1 VPSRAARVRVIGGR
15 VEGAKLPPMPRSPT
29 KDADLS
35 PNRYIEKVNRAT
47 GREIPG
53 PIDPDDL
60 LVHAH
65 RDQNP
70 IEVAAQVIASGFIR
84 TTGRERAVERG
95 LKAIN
100 EMAGRGAELAGL
112 FVGGRTLEK
121 KAKDFLGVVSRDYSY
136 RFREPKHVSPAQI
149 ERRLVKAR
157 TDAARKLAS
166 RGADSRLHVLLTG
179 ATGFLGKEILFQAAT
194 DRRIARLTA
203 IVRSER
209 ITDRKTGEVLRVI
222 DAAERGSLLLR
233 RLGIAGDAASKFDF
247 VQGDIEE
254 PNFGLSKADH
264 ELLAKSVTHV
274 IHCAASVSFDDPYEA
289 SFRSNVLGSINALGF
304 SLSLQSKR
312 GAPFVEHVAIETS
325 YIHGRKRNAMAQE
338 EALVFPR
345 HFYNNFYELTK
356 AMASMETDRH
366 LIEKGLRVVQ
376 LLPSIVIG
384 HSETGNNRGDTK
396 VVNAPVNA
404 FGRAKEIA
412 DKLEADI
419 TGAPRRMLLQWA
431 GGQFPGDPTAE
442 LNFVPVDR
450 VVQGIMASLT
460 VPEAIGTRIHL
471 ATDNRIRSDDVV
483 RTVREE
489 LGVNVRLSDPTIYR
503 NVTLPIVKSV
513 LTRLGEDKLANAL
526 EKLGAIFGGY
536 AEWGQPVHSVGN
548 DVRLLGLPI
557 RRPDTENAFRMLCRH
572 NRFVQQYGRVRDA
585 DEVARRESAWE
596 QALARIEVSSGHQ
609 AGALRPREFRER
621 LAEELDLE
629 SFTLRRE
636 AKAQPRA
643 TPRRKVAV
651 RKAG

>member
-1 VPSRAARVRVIGGR
+1 MTRSRSK
-15 VEGAKLPPMPRSPT
+15 ES
-29 KDADLS
+29 DLS

-53 PIDPDDL
+53 PIDPNDL

-100 EMAGRGAELAGL
+100 EMAGRGAELASL
-112 FVGGRTLEK
+112 FIGGRSFER
-121 KAKDFLGVVSRDYSY
+121 KAKDFLGVVSRDYSF
-136 RFREPKHVSPAQI
+136 RFREPKHLSPGQVD
-149 ERRLVKAR
+149 RRLAKAR
-157 TDAARKLAS
+157 RDAARKLLA
-166 RGADSRLHVLLTG
+166 RGADPRLHVLLTG
-179 ATGFLGKEILFQAAT
+179 ATGFLGKEILFQAAS
-194 DRRIARLTA
+194 DSRIARVTA
-203 IVRSER
+203 IVRSEK
-209 ITDRKTGEVLRVI
+209 ITERKTGEVLRVI
-222 DAAERGSLLLR
+222 EAPERGALLLR
-233 RLGIAGDAASKFDF
+233 RLAIPETARGKFDF

-254 PNFGLSKADH
+254 PDFGLSARDH
-264 ELLAKSVTHV
+264 EALARSVTHV

-312 GAPFVEHVAIETS
+312 GSPFVEHVAIETS

-356 AMASMETDRH
+356 AMASTETDRH

-384 HSETGNNRGDTK
+384 HSETGSNRGDTK

-404 FGRAKEIA
+404 FGRAKEIS
-412 DKLEADI
+412 DKLKDDLA
-419 TGAPRRMLLQWA
+419 GRPRRMLLEWA

-450 VVQGIMASLT
+450 VVQGILASLT
-460 VPEAIGTRIHL
+460 APEAIGTRIHL

-513 LTRLGEDKLANAL
+513 LTRLGEDKLASAL

-536 AEWGQPVHSVGN
+536 AEWGQPIHSVGN

-557 RRPDTENAFRMLCRH
+557 RRPDTEAAFRMLCRH
-572 NRFVQQYGRVRDA
+572 NRYVQHYGRVRDP
-585 DEVARRESAWE
+585 DEIARREHVWE
-596 QALARIEVSSGHQ
+596 KALARIEARTGHQ

-621 LAEELDLE
+621 LSEELDLE
-629 SFTLRRE
+629 AFSLRNE
-636 AKAQPRA
+636 EKAPQRA
-643 TPRRKVAV
+643 PGKRRAAARRPAV
-651 RKAG
+651 KKAG

>member
-1 VPSRAARVRVIGGR
+1 
-15 VEGAKLPPMPRSPT
+15 MPRSHPRES
-29 KDADLS
+29 DLS

-53 PIDPDDL
+53 RIDPDDL

-70 IEVAAQVIASGFIR
+70 IEVAAQIVASGFIR
-84 TTGRERAVERG
+84 TTGKERAVERG

-100 EMAGRGAELAGL
+100 EMAGRGAELASL
-112 FVGGRTLEK
+112 FVGGRAFEK

-136 RFREPKHVSPAQI
+136 RFREPKHVSPATI
-149 ERRLVKAR
+149 ERRLAKAR
-157 TDAARKLAS
+157 ADAAQRLAA
-166 RGADSRLHVLLTG
+166 RGAEPRLHVLLTG
-179 ATGFLGKEILFQAAT
+179 ATGFLGKEILFQAAR
-194 DRRIARLTA
+194 DPRISRLTA
-203 IVRSER
+203 VVRSEK
-209 ITDRKTGEVLRVI
+209 ITDRKTGEVLRVV
-222 DAAERGSLLLR
+222 DAAERGALLLR
-233 RLGIAGDAASKFDF
+233 RTDIPEDARAKFEF

-254 PNFGLSKADH
+254 PNFGLAVSDH
-264 ELLAKSVTHV
+264 DRLAKTVTHV

-304 SLSLQSKR
+304 SLSLQKR
-312 GAPFVEHVAIETS
+312 RGSPFVEHVAIETS

-356 AMASMETDRH
+356 AMASIETDRH

-412 DKLEADI
+412 DKLESDLS
-419 TGAPRRMLLQWA
+419 GKPRQMLLSWA

-460 VPEAIGTRIHL
+460 VPEAIGSRIHL
-471 ATDNRIRSDDVV
+471 ATDNRIRSEDVV
-483 RTVREE
+483 RIVREE

-503 NVTLPIVKSV
+503 NVTLPLVKGV

-572 NRFVQQYGRVRDA
+572 NRFVQAYGRVRDA
-585 DEVARRESAWE
+585 DDIARREQAWE
-596 QALARIEVSSGHQ
+596 KALLRIEGRTGHQ
-609 AGALRPREFRER
+609 AGALRPREFREH

-629 SFTLRRE
+629 SFSLKRE
-636 AKAQPRA
+636 EAA
-643 TPRRKVAV
+643 PRRAAPRRRPAI

>member
-1 VPSRAARVRVIGGR
+1 
-15 VEGAKLPPMPRSPT
+15 MPRAHA
-29 KDADLS
+29 KGLDLS
-35 PNRYIEKVNRAT
+35 PSRYIEKVNRAT

-65 RDQNP
+65 RDQHP
-70 IEVAAQVIASGFIR
+70 VEVAAQVIASRFIR
-84 TTGRERAVERG
+84 TTGKEKAVERG

-100 EMAGRGAELAGL
+100 EMAGRGAELASL
-112 FVGGRTLEK
+112 FVGGRAFER

-136 RFREPKHVSPAQI
+136 RFREPKHLSPAVI

-157 TDAARKLAS
+157 NDAKKKLQAR
-166 RGADSRLHVLLTG
+166 GPDPRLHLLLTG

-194 DRRIARLTA
+194 DPRIARVTA

-222 DAAERGSLLLR
+222 KAPERGALLLR
-233 RLGIAGDAASKFDF
+233 RIAIAEDARSKFEF

-254 PNFGLSKADH
+254 PDFGLSAHDR
-264 ELLAKSVTHV
+264 EALGKSVTHV
-274 IHCAASVSFDDPYEA
+274 VHCAASVSFDDPYEV
-289 SFRSNVLGSINALGF
+289 SFRSNVLGSINALAF
-304 SLSLQSKR
+304 SLSLQKR
-312 GAPFVEHVAIETS
+312 RGSPLVEHVAIETS

-356 AMASMETDRH
+356 AMASIETDRH

-412 DKLEADI
+412 DRLDADLA
-419 TGAPRRMLLQWA
+419 GKPRQMLLQWA

-450 VVQGIMASLT
+450 VVQGILASLT
-460 VPEAIGTRIHL
+460 APEAIGTRIHL
-471 ATDNRIRSDDVV
+471 ATDNRIRSIDVV

-489 LGVNVRLSDPTIYR
+489 LGVNVRLSDPTLYR
-503 NVTLPIVKSV
+503 NVTLPIVKAV

-572 NRFVQQYGRVRDA
+572 NRYVQQYGRVRDA
-585 DEVARRESAWE
+585 DETARRERAWE
-596 QALARIEVSSGHQ
+596 KALQRMEARTGHQ
-609 AGALRPREFRER
+609 AGALRPREFREH

-629 SFTLRRE
+629 TFTLKHEEAAPARVASRR
-636 AKAQPRA
+636 R
-643 TPRRKVAV
+643 TAV

>member
-1 VPSRAARVRVIGGR
+1 MARTQ
-15 VEGAKLPPMPRSPT
+15 AKET
-29 KDADLS
+29 DLS
-35 PNRYIEKVNRAT
+35 PHRYIEKVNRST
-47 GREIPG
+47 GREISG

-65 RDQNP
+65 RDQHP

-84 TTGRERAVERG
+84 STGRERAVERG

-100 EMAGRGAELAGL
+100 EMAGRGAEFASL
-112 FVGGRTLEK
+112 FVGGRAFEK
-121 KAKDFLGVVSRDYSY
+121 RAKDFLGVVSRDYSY
-136 RFREPKHVSPAQI
+136 RFREPKHLSPGLI
-149 ERRLVKAR
+149 ERRLATAR
-157 TDAARKLAS
+157 RDAAKKLAA
-166 RGADSRLHVLLTG
+166 RGDHPQLHVLLTG
-179 ATGFLGKEILFQAAT
+179 ATGFVGKEIIFQAAH
-194 DRRIARLTA
+194 DPRIARVTS
-203 IVRSER
+203 IVRSEK
-209 ITDRKTGEVLRVI
+209 ITDRKTSEVLRVL
-222 DAAERGSLLLR
+222 DAQERGALLLR
-233 RLGIAGDAASKFDF
+233 RIGISEKARARFDF
-247 VQGDIEE
+247 VQGDIEQ
-254 PNFGLSKADH
+254 PGFGLSTRDH
-264 ELLAKSVTHV
+264 DTLAKSVTHV

-304 SLSLQSKR
+304 SLSLQAR
-312 GAPFVEHVAIETS
+312 RNGPFVEHVAIETS
-325 YIHGRKRNAMAQE
+325 YIHGRKRNTMAQE

-356 AMASMETDRH
+356 AMASIETDRH

-404 FGRAKEIA
+404 FGRAKEIGDRMA
-412 DKLEADI
+412 SDI
-419 TGAPRRMLLQWA
+419 GARPRQMLLQWA
-431 GGQFPGDPTAE
+431 GGQFPGDPSAE

-450 VVQGIMASLT
+450 VVQGIIASLT

-471 ATDNRIRSDDVV
+471 ATDNRIRSEDVV

-513 LTRLGEDKLANAL
+513 LTRLGEDKLASAL

-572 NRFVQQYGRVRDA
+572 NRYVQLYGRIRDA
-585 DEVARRESAWE
+585 DETARREAVWE
-596 QALARIEVSSGHQ
+596 RALERIEVRTGHQ
-609 AGALRPREFRER
+609 SGALRPREFREQI
-621 LAEELDLE
+621 AAELDLE
-629 SFTLRRE
+629 TFTLKVRE
-636 AKAQPRA
+636 KTIPATRGGKKTTAKAS
-643 TPRRKVAV
+643 
-651 RKAG
+651 

>member
-1 VPSRAARVRVIGGR
+1 
-15 VEGAKLPPMPRSPT
+15 M
-29 KDADLS
+29 
-35 PNRYIEKVNRAT
+35 
-47 GREIPG
+47 
-53 PIDPDDL
+53 
-60 LVHAH
+60 
-65 RDQNP
+65 
-70 IEVAAQVIASGFIR
+70 
-84 TTGRERAVERG
+84 
-95 LKAIN
+95 
-100 EMAGRGAELAGL
+100 
-112 FVGGRTLEK
+112 
-121 KAKDFLGVVSRDYSY
+121 
-136 RFREPKHVSPAQI
+136 
-149 ERRLVKAR
+149 KAR
-157 TDAARKLAS
+157 QDAAKRLAA
-166 RGADSRLHVLLTG
+166 RGADPKLHVLLTG

-194 DRRIARLTA
+194 DPRIARLTA
-203 IVRSER
+203 IVRSEK

-222 DAAERGSLLLR
+222 DAEERGALLLR
-233 RLGIAGDAASKFDF
+233 RLGIPETAVSKFDF
-247 VQGDIEE
+247 VQGDIEQ
-254 PNFGLSKADH
+254 PDFGLSPRDH
-264 ELLAKSVTHV
+264 DVLAKSITHV

-304 SLSLQSKR
+304 SLSLQAKR

-412 DKLEADI
+412 DRLDSDI
-419 TGAPRRMLLQWA
+419 AGKPRQMLLQWA

-471 ATDNRIRSDDVV
+471 ATDNRIRSEDVV

-513 LTRLGEDKLANAL
+513 LTRLGEDKLASAL

-536 AEWGQPVHSVGN
+536 AEWGQPIHSVGN

-572 NRFVQQYGRVRDA
+572 NRYVQQYGRVRDA
-585 DEVARRESAWE
+585 DEVARREQAWE
-596 QALARIEVSSGHQ
+596 QALLRIEARTGHQ

-621 LAEELDLE
+621 IAEELDLE
-629 SFTLRRE
+629 TFSLRHAE
-636 AKAQPRA
+636 VKAKRVA
-643 TPRRKVAV
+643 PRRRAPARKNAV
-651 RKAG
+651 QKIG

>member
-1 VPSRAARVRVIGGR
+1 MLRA
-15 VEGAKLPPMPRSPT
+15 RS
-29 KDADLS
+29 KELDLS
-35 PNRYIEKVNRAT
+35 PNRYIEKVNRT
-47 GREIPG
+47 TSREIPG

-65 RDQNP
+65 RDQNL

-84 TTGRERAVERG
+84 ATGRERAVERG

-100 EMAGRGAELAGL
+100 EMAGRGAELASL
-112 FVGGRTLEK
+112 FLGGRAFEK
-121 KAKDFLGVVSRDYSY
+121 RAKDFLGVVSRDYSY
-136 RFREPKHVSPAQI
+136 RFREPKHLSPVQI
-149 ERRLVKAR
+149 EGRLTKAR
-157 TDAARKLAS
+157 QDAARKLAA
-166 RGADSRLHVLLTG
+166 RGASPQLHILLTG
-179 ATGFLGKEILFQAAT
+179 ATGFLGKEILFQAAK
-194 DRRIARLTA
+194 DPRIARVTA

-209 ITDRKTGEVLRVI
+209 VTDRKTGDVLRVI
-222 DAAERGSLLLR
+222 DAPERGALLLR
-233 RLGIAGDAASKFDF
+233 RLALDEDTLEKFDF
-247 VQGDIEE
+247 VQGDIEQ
-254 PNFGLSKADH
+254 PNFGLSNRDH
-264 ELLAKSVTHV
+264 DTLAKSVTHV

-289 SFRSNVLGSINALGF
+289 SFRSNVLGSINALAF
-304 SLSLQSKR
+304 SLSLQTRR

-412 DKLEADI
+412 DKLDSDI
-419 TGAPRRMLLQWA
+419 AGKPRQMLLQWA

-460 VPEAIGTRIHL
+460 VAEAIGTRIHL

-503 NVTLPIVKSV
+503 NVTLPIVKSI

-585 DEVARRESAWE
+585 DETARRELAWE
-596 QALARIEVSSGHQ
+596 KALLRIEARTGHQ

-621 LAEELDLE
+621 LGEELDLE
-629 SFTLRRE
+629 SFTLRHAE
-636 AKAQPRA
+636 AQLKRVA
-643 TPRRKVAV
+643 PRRKTAV

>member
-1 VPSRAARVRVIGGR
+1 MTRAHSKV
-15 VEGAKLPPMPRSPT
+15 L
-29 KDADLS
+29 DFS

-70 IEVAAQVIASGFIR
+70 IEVVAQVIASSFIR

-100 EMAGRGAELAGL
+100 EMAGRGAELASL
-112 FVGGRTLEK
+112 FIGGRAFEK
-121 KAKDFLGVVSRDYSY
+121 RAKDFLGVVSRDYSY
-136 RFREPKHVSPAQI
+136 QFREPKHLSPAQVD
-149 ERRLVKAR
+149 RRLTKAR
-157 TDAARKLAS
+157 KDAAKKLLA
-166 RGADSRLHVLLTG
+166 RGAHPKLHVLLTG
-179 ATGFLGKEILFQAAT
+179 ATGFVGKEILFQAAT
-194 DRRIARLTA
+194 DSRIARVTS
-203 IVRSER
+203 IVRSEK

-222 DAAERGSLLLR
+222 DAAERGASLLR
-233 RLGIAGDAASKFDF
+233 RLAIDEGAASKFDF
-247 VQGDIEE
+247 VQGDIEQ
-254 PNFGLSKADH
+254 PNFGLGNHDH
-264 ELLAKSVTHV
+264 DGLAKSVTHV

-304 SLSLQSKR
+304 SLSLQARR
-312 GAPFVEHVAIETS
+312 GSPFVEHVAIETS
-325 YIHGRKRNAMAQE
+325 YIHGRKRNTMAQE

-412 DKLEADI
+412 DKLDSDI
-419 TGAPRRMLLQWA
+419 AGKPRQMLLQWA

-450 VVQGIMASLT
+450 VVQGILASLT
-460 VPEAIGTRIHL
+460 ATEAIGTRIHL
-471 ATDNRIRSDDVV
+471 ATDNRIRSEDVV

-513 LTRLGEDKLANAL
+513 LVRLGEDKLANAL

-557 RRPDTENAFRMLCRH
+557 RRPDTEHAFRMLCRH
-572 NRFVQQYGRVRDA
+572 NRFVQHYGRVRDA
-585 DEVARRESAWE
+585 DETARRELLWE
-596 QALARIEVSSGHQ
+596 KALQRIEARTGHQ

-621 LAEELDLE
+621 LGEELDLE
-629 SFTLRRE
+629 SFTLRKVE
-636 AKAQPRA
+636 PA
-643 TPRRKVAV
+643 PRRAALPRNAAV

>member
-1 VPSRAARVRVIGGR
+1 
-15 VEGAKLPPMPRSPT
+15 MPRSRSSEV
-29 KDADLS
+29 DLS

-53 PIDPDDL
+53 AIDPDDL

-65 RDQNP
+65 RDQHP
-70 IEVAAQVIASGFIR
+70 VEVAAQVIASRFIR
-84 TTGRERAVERG
+84 TTGKERAVERG

-100 EMAGRGAELAGL
+100 EMAGRGAELASL
-112 FVGGRTLEK
+112 FVGGRAFER

-136 RFREPKHVSPAQI
+136 RFREPKHLSPAAI

-157 TDAARKLAS
+157 NDAAKKLEA
-166 RGADSRLHVLLTG
+166 RGPNPRLHVLLTG

-194 DRRIARLTA
+194 DPRIARVTA
-203 IVRSER
+203 IVRSEQ

-222 DAAERGSLLLR
+222 KAPERGALVLR
-233 RLGIAGDAASKFDF
+233 RLAIAEDALSKFDF

-254 PNFGLSKADH
+254 PGFGLSAHDH
-264 ELLAKSVTHV
+264 DTLAKSVTHV
-274 IHCAASVSFDDPYEA
+274 VHCAASVSFDDPYEA

-304 SLSLQSKR
+304 SLSLQKR
-312 GAPFVEHVAIETS
+312 RGSPFVEHVAIETS

-356 AMASMETDRH
+356 AMASIETDRH

-412 DKLEADI
+412 DKLDADLA
-419 TGAPRRMLLQWA
+419 GKPRQMLLQWA

-450 VVQGIMASLT
+450 VVQGILASLT

-471 ATDNRIRSDDVV
+471 ATDNRIRSIDVV

-489 LGVNVRLSDPTIYR
+489 LGVNVRLSDPTLYR
-503 NVTLPIVKSV
+503 NVTLPIVKAV

-572 NRFVQQYGRVRDA
+572 NRYVQQYGRVRDA
-585 DEVARRESAWE
+585 DETARREQAWE
-596 QALARIEVSSGHQ
+596 KALQRIEARTGHQ
-609 AGALRPREFRER
+609 AGALRPREFREH
-621 LAEELDLE
+621 LAEELDLDA
-629 SFTLRRE
+629 FTLKYEEAAPARAVSRR
-636 AKAQPRA
+636 R
-643 TPRRKVAV
+643 TAV

>member
-1 VPSRAARVRVIGGR
+1 
-15 VEGAKLPPMPRSPT
+15 MPRSPRPSHS
-29 KDADLS
+29 DLS
-35 PNRYIEKVNRAT
+35 PSRYIEKVNRAT

-65 RDQNP
+65 RDQNL

-100 EMAGRGAELAGL
+100 DIAGRGAELAGL
-112 FVGGRTLEK
+112 FVGGRKLEK
-121 KAKDFLGVVSRDYSY
+121 RAKDLMGVVSRDYSY

-149 ERRLVKAR
+149 EKRLEKAR
-157 TDAARKLAS
+157 KDAAKKLQM
-166 RGADSRLHVLLTG
+166 RGDDPKLHILLTG
-179 ATGFLGKEILFQAAT
+179 ATGFLGKEILFQAAK
-194 DRRIARLTA
+194 DPRIARLTA
-203 IVRSER
+203 IVRSEK

-222 DAAERGSLLLR
+222 DAAERGALLLR
-233 RLGIAGDAASKFDF
+233 RLGIDDSAASKFEF

-254 PNFGLSKADH
+254 PSFGLEDSDH
-264 ELLAKSVTHV
+264 DALARSVTHV
-274 IHCAASVSFDDPYEA
+274 VHCAASVSFDDPYEA
-289 SFRSNVLGSINALGF
+289 SFRSNVLGSVNALGF
-304 SLSLQSKR
+304 SLSLQQKR
-312 GAPFVEHVAIETS
+312 GSPFVEHVAIETS

-412 DKLEADI
+412 DKLDSDLA
-419 TGAPRRMLLQWA
+419 GKPRQMLLQWA

-536 AEWGQPVHSVGN
+536 AEWGQPIHSVGN

-557 RRPDTENAFRMLCRH
+557 RRPDTEHAFRMLCRH
-572 NRFVQQYGRVRDA
+572 NRFVQHYGRIRDA
-585 DEVARRESAWE
+585 DEVARREHAWE
-596 QALARIEVSSGHQ
+596 RALLRIEARSGHQ

-629 SFTLRRE
+629 SF
-636 AKAQPRA
+636 APRHEERA
-643 TPRRKVAV
+643 PGRAVPRRKAAV

>member
-1 VPSRAARVRVIGGR
+1 MVRAQ
-15 VEGAKLPPMPRSPT
+15 T
-29 KDADLS
+29 KETDIS
-35 PNRYIEKVNRAT
+35 PNRYIEKVNRGT

-53 PIDPDDL
+53 AIDPDDL

-65 RDQNP
+65 RDQHP

-84 TTGRERAVERG
+84 STGRERAVERG

-100 EMAGRGAELAGL
+100 EMAGRGAEFASL
-112 FVGGRTLEK
+112 FVGGRAFEK
-121 KAKDFLGVVSRDYSY
+121 RAKDLLGVVSRDYSY
-136 RFREPKHVSPAQI
+136 RFREPKHLSPAVI

-157 TDAARKLAS
+157 QDAEKKLRAR
-166 RGADSRLHVLLTG
+166 GDHPHLHVLLTG
-179 ATGFLGKEILFQAAT
+179 ATGFVGKEIIFQAAR
-194 DRRIARLTA
+194 DPRIARVTS
-203 IVRSER
+203 IVRSEK
-209 ITDRKTGEVLRVI
+209 ITDRKTGEVLRVL
-222 DAAERGSLLLR
+222 DAAERGELLLR
-233 RLGIAGDAASKFDF
+233 RIGVSEKARAKFAF
-247 VQGDIEE
+247 VQGDIEQ
-254 PNFGLSKADH
+254 PGFGLSVHDRDA
-264 ELLAKSVTHV
+264 LAKVVTHV

-304 SLSLQSKR
+304 SLSLQNKR

-366 LIEKGLRVVQ
+366 LIEAGLRVVQ

-404 FGRAKEIA
+404 FGRAKEIG
-412 DKLEADI
+412 DKMASDL
-419 TGAPRRMLLQWA
+419 TGRPRQMLLQWA
-431 GGQFPGDPTAE
+431 GGQFPGDPSAE

-450 VVQGIMASLT
+450 VVQGIMAALT

-471 ATDNRIRSDDVV
+471 ATDNRIRSEDVV

-503 NVTLPIVKSV
+503 NVTLPIVKAV
-513 LTRLGEDKLANAL
+513 LTRLGEDKLASAL

-557 RRPDTENAFRMLCRH
+557 RRPDTEHAFRMLCRH
-572 NRFVQQYGRVRDA
+572 NRWVQQYGRVRDA
-585 DEVARRESAWE
+585 DETARREAIWE
-596 QALARIEVSSGHQ
+596 QALARIEARTGHQ
-609 AGALRPREFRER
+609 VGALRPREFREQI
-621 LAEELDLE
+621 AAELDLQT
-629 SFTLRRE
+629 FTLKANQAEAPGPRRVRKTT
-636 AKAQPRA
+636 AKAS
-643 TPRRKVAV
+643 
-651 RKAG
+651 

>member
-1 VPSRAARVRVIGGR
+1 MLRA
-15 VEGAKLPPMPRSPT
+15 RS
-29 KDADLS
+29 KELDLS
-35 PNRYIEKVNRAT
+35 PNRYIEKVNRT
-47 GREIPG
+47 TSREIPG

-65 RDQNP
+65 RDQNL

-84 TTGRERAVERG
+84 ATGRERAVERG

-100 EMAGRGAELAGL
+100 EMAGRGAELASL
-112 FVGGRTLEK
+112 FLGGRAFEK
-121 KAKDFLGVVSRDYSY
+121 RAKDFLGVVSRDYSY
-136 RFREPKHVSPAQI
+136 RFREPKHLSPVQI
-149 ERRLVKAR
+149 EGRLTKAR
-157 TDAARKLAS
+157 QDAARKLAA
-166 RGADSRLHVLLTG
+166 RGASPQLHILLTG
-179 ATGFLGKEILFQAAT
+179 ATGFLGKEILFQAAK
-194 DRRIARLTA
+194 DPRIARVTA

-209 ITDRKTGEVLRVI
+209 VTDRKTGDVLRVI
-222 DAAERGSLLLR
+222 DAPERGALLLR
-233 RLGIAGDAASKFDF
+233 RLALDEDTLEKFDF
-247 VQGDIEE
+247 VQGDIEQ
-254 PNFGLSKADH
+254 PNFGLSNRDH
-264 ELLAKSVTHV
+264 DTLAKSVTHV

-289 SFRSNVLGSINALGF
+289 SFRSNVLGSINALAF
-304 SLSLQSKR
+304 SLSLQTRR

-412 DKLEADI
+412 DKLDSDI
-419 TGAPRRMLLQWA
+419 AGKPRQMLLQWA

-503 NVTLPIVKSV
+503 NVTLPIVKSI

-585 DEVARRESAWE
+585 DETARRELAWE
-596 QALARIEVSSGHQ
+596 KALLRIEARTGHQ

-621 LAEELDLE
+621 LGEELDLE
-629 SFTLRRE
+629 PFTLRHVE
-636 AKAQPRA
+636 AQVKRVA
-643 TPRRKVAV
+643 PRRKTAV

>member
-1 VPSRAARVRVIGGR
+1 
-15 VEGAKLPPMPRSPT
+15 
-29 KDADLS
+29 
-35 PNRYIEKVNRAT
+35 
-47 GREIPG
+47 
-53 PIDPDDL
+53 
-60 LVHAH
+60 
-65 RDQNP
+65 
-70 IEVAAQVIASGFIR
+70 
-84 TTGRERAVERG
+84 
-95 LKAIN
+95 
-100 EMAGRGAELAGL
+100 MAGRGAELASL
-112 FVGGRTLEK
+112 FVGGRAFEK

-136 RFREPKHVSPAQI
+136 RFREPKHLSPAQI
-149 ERRLVKAR
+149 ERRLAKAR
-157 TDAARKLAS
+157 LDATKKLAARG
-166 RGADSRLHVLLTG
+166 RNPELHVLLTG
-179 ATGFLGKEILFQAAT
+179 ATGFVGKEIVFQAAS
-194 DRRIARLTA
+194 DPRIARLTS
-203 IVRSER
+203 IIRSEK

-222 DAAERGSLLLR
+222 DAPERGTLLLR
-233 RLGIAGDAASKFDF
+233 RLGIDGAAAKKFDF

-254 PNFGLSKADH
+254 PAFGLTAADRDA
-264 ELLAKSVTHV
+264 LAMSVTHV

-289 SFRSNVLGSINALGF
+289 SFRSNVLGSINALEF
-304 SLSLQSKR
+304 SLSLQSRR

-356 AMASMETDRH
+356 AMASMETDSY
-366 LIEKGLRVVQ
+366 LIEKGLRVAQ

-384 HSETGNNRGDTK
+384 HSESGNNRGDTK

-412 DKLEADI
+412 DKLASDL
-419 TGAPRRMLLQWA
+419 TAKPRQMLLQWA
-431 GGQFPGDPTAE
+431 GGQFPGDPSAE

-450 VVQGIMASLT
+450 VVQGILAALT

-503 NVTLPIVKSV
+503 NVTLPIVKGV

-536 AEWGQPVHSVGN
+536 AEWGQPIHSVGN

-557 RRPDTENAFRMLCRH
+557 RRPDTEHAFRMLCRH

-585 DEVARRESAWE
+585 DEIARREGAWE
-596 QALARIEVSSGHQ
+596 KALARIEVRTGHQ

-629 SFTLRRE
+629 SFTLRQSQAAPKRSST
-636 AKAQPRA
+636 AA
-643 TPRRKVAV
+643 RRKTTV

>member
-1 VPSRAARVRVIGGR
+1 MARAQ
-15 VEGAKLPPMPRSPT
+15 T
-29 KDADLS
+29 KSIDLS
-35 PNRYIEKVNRAT
+35 PNRYIEKVNRIT

-65 RDQNP
+65 RDQHP
-70 IEVAAQVIASGFIR
+70 LEVAAQVIASRFIR
-84 TTGRERAVERG
+84 STGREMAVERG

-100 EMAGRGAELAGL
+100 EMAGRGAEFASL
-112 FVGGRTLEK
+112 FVGGRKFERR
-121 KAKDFLGVVSRDYSY
+121 AKDFLGVVSRDYSY
-136 RFREPKHVSPAQI
+136 RFREPKHLTPGQI
-149 ERRLVKAR
+149 ERRLAKAR
-157 TDAARKLAS
+157 QDAAKKLAA
-166 RGADSRLHVLLTG
+166 RGADPKLHVLLTG
-179 ATGFLGKEILFQAAT
+179 ATGFVGKEIVFQAAS
-194 DRRIARLTA
+194 DPRIARLTA
-203 IVRSER
+203 IIRSEK

-222 DAAERGSLLLR
+222 DAAERGMLVLR
-233 RLGIAGDAASKFDF
+233 RLGIDDAAAKKFDF

-254 PNFGLSKADH
+254 PNFGLSVRDH
-264 ELLAKSVTHV
+264 DALAKTVTHV

-304 SLSLQSKR
+304 SLSLQARR
-312 GAPFVEHVAIETS
+312 GGPFVEHVAIETS

-412 DKLEADI
+412 DKLESDL
-419 TGAPRRMLLQWA
+419 TGKPRQMLLQWA

-450 VVQGIMASLT
+450 VVQGIIASLT

-471 ATDNRIRSDDVV
+471 ATDNRIRSEDVV

-503 NVTLPIVKSV
+503 NVTLPIVKGV
-513 LTRLGEDKLANAL
+513 LIRLGEDKLANAL

-548 DVRLLGLPI
+548 DVRLLGLSI

-572 NRFVQQYGRVRDA
+572 NRFVQAYGRVRDA
-585 DEVARRESAWE
+585 DEIARREHAWE
-596 QALARIEVSSGHQ
+596 IALQRIEVGSGHQ
-609 AGALRPREFRER
+609 VGALRPREFRER
-621 LAEELDLE
+621 LALELDLE
-629 SFTLRRE
+629 TFVLRNDPVP
-636 AKAQPRA
+636 AKKAA
-643 TPRRKVAV
+643 PRRKIAA
-651 RKAG
+651 RKVS

>member
-1 VPSRAARVRVIGGR
+1 
-15 VEGAKLPPMPRSPT
+15 MPRPHP
-29 KDADLS
+29 KELDLS

-53 PIDPDDL
+53 GIDPDDL

-65 RDQNP
+65 RDQHP
-70 IEVAAQVIASGFIR
+70 IEVAAQVIASRFIR
-84 TTGRERAVERG
+84 TTGKERAVERG

-100 EMAGRGAELAGL
+100 EMAGRGAELASL
-112 FVGGRTLEK
+112 FVGGRAFEK

-136 RFREPKHVSPAQI
+136 RFREPKHLSPAAI

-157 TDAARKLAS
+157 NEAAKKLQA
-166 RGADSRLHVLLTG
+166 RGPDPRLHVLLTG
-179 ATGFLGKEILFQAAT
+179 ATGFVGKEILFQAAT
-194 DRRIARLTA
+194 DPRIARVTS
-203 IVRSER
+203 IVRSEQ

-222 DAAERGSLLLR
+222 KAPERGALLMR
-233 RLGIAGDAASKFDF
+233 RLAIAEDALSKFDF

-254 PNFGLSKADH
+254 PDFGLSAHDH
-264 ELLAKSVTHV
+264 DTLAKSVTHV

-289 SFRSNVLGSINALGF
+289 SFRSNVLGSVNALAF
-304 SLSLQSKR
+304 SLSLQKR
-312 GAPFVEHVAIETS
+312 RGSPFVEHVAIETS

-356 AMASMETDRH
+356 AMASIETDRH

-412 DKLEADI
+412 DRLDSDI
-419 TGAPRRMLLQWA
+419 AGKPRQMLLQWA

-450 VVQGIMASLT
+450 VVQGILASLT
-460 VPEAIGTRIHL
+460 ATEAIGTRIHL
-471 ATDNRIRSDDVV
+471 ATDNRIRSIDVV

-503 NVTLPIVKSV
+503 NVTLPIVKAV

-572 NRFVQQYGRVRDA
+572 NRYVQQYGRVRDA
-585 DEVARRESAWE
+585 DETARRELAWE
-596 QALARIEVSSGHQ
+596 KALQRVEARTGHQ
-609 AGALRPREFRER
+609 AGALRPREFREH
-621 LAEELDLE
+621 LAEDLDLE
-629 SFTLRRE
+629 TFTLKHEETAPARVASRR
-636 AKAQPRA
+636 R
-643 TPRRKVAV
+643 TAV

>member
-1 VPSRAARVRVIGGR
+1 MARAH
-15 VEGAKLPPMPRSPT
+15 T
-29 KDADLS
+29 KDLDLS

-53 PIDPDDL
+53 KIDPDDL

-65 RDQNP
+65 RDQHP
-70 IEVAAQVIASGFIR
+70 IEVAAQVVASRFIR
-84 TTGRERAVERG
+84 TTGKEKAVERG

-100 EMAGRGAELAGL
+100 EMAGRGAELASL
-112 FVGGRTLEK
+112 FVGGRAFEK

-136 RFREPKHVSPAQI
+136 RFREPKHLSPVTI

-157 TDAARKLAS
+157 NDAAKKLQA
-166 RGADSRLHVLLTG
+166 RGKDPRLHVLLTG
-179 ATGFLGKEILFQAAT
+179 ATGFVGKEILFQAAT
-194 DRRIARLTA
+194 DPRIARVTA

-222 DAAERGSLLLR
+222 EARERGELLLR
-233 RLGIAGDAASKFDF
+233 RLAIAEEARSKFDF

-254 PNFGLSKADH
+254 PGFGLSAHDH
-264 ELLAKSVTHV
+264 EALAKSVTHV

-289 SFRSNVLGSINALGF
+289 SFRSNVLGSINALAF
-304 SLSLQSKR
+304 SLSLQKR
-312 GAPFVEHVAIETS
+312 RGSPFVEHVAIETS

-356 AMASMETDRH
+356 AMASIETDRH

-412 DKLEADI
+412 DKLDSDLA
-419 TGAPRRMLLQWA
+419 GKPRQMLLQWA

-450 VVQGIMASLT
+450 VVQGILASLT

-471 ATDNRIRSDDVV
+471 ATDNRIRSIDVV
-483 RTVREE
+483 RTVHEE
-489 LGVNVRLSDPTIYR
+489 LGVNVRLADPTIYR
-503 NVTLPIVKSV
+503 NVTLPIVKAV

-572 NRFVQQYGRVRDA
+572 NRYVQQYGRVRDA
-585 DEVARRESAWE
+585 DETARREHAWE
-596 QALARIEVSSGHQ
+596 KALQRIEARTGHQ
-609 AGALRPREFRER
+609 VGALRPREFREH
-621 LAEELDLE
+621 LAEDLDLE
-629 SFTLRRE
+629 TFILKHEEAAPARVASRR
-636 AKAQPRA
+636 R
-643 TPRRKVAV
+643 TAV

>member
-1 VPSRAARVRVIGGR
+1 
-15 VEGAKLPPMPRSPT
+15 MPRPHP
-29 KDADLS
+29 KELDLS

-65 RDQNP
+65 RDQHP
-70 IEVAAQVIASGFIR
+70 AEVAAQVIASRFIR
-84 TTGRERAVERG
+84 TTGKEKAVERG

-100 EMAGRGAELAGL
+100 EMAGRGAELASL
-112 FVGGRTLEK
+112 FVGGRAFEK

-136 RFREPKHVSPAQI
+136 RFREPKHLSPATI

-157 TDAARKLAS
+157 NDAAKKLES
-166 RGADSRLHVLLTG
+166 RGPDPRLHVLLTG

-194 DRRIARLTA
+194 DPRIARVTA
-203 IVRSER
+203 IVRSEQ

-222 DAAERGSLLLR
+222 KAPERGALLLR
-233 RLGIAGDAASKFDF
+233 RLAIAEDALSKFEF

-254 PNFGLSKADH
+254 PDFGLSAHDH
-264 ELLAKSVTHV
+264 DVLAKSVTHV
-274 IHCAASVSFDDPYEA
+274 VHCAASVSFDDPYEA
-289 SFRSNVLGSINALGF
+289 SFRSNVLGSINALAF
-304 SLSLQSKR
+304 SLSLQQRR
-312 GAPFVEHVAIETS
+312 GSPFVEHVAIETS

-356 AMASMETDRH
+356 AMASIETDRH

-404 FGRAKEIA
+404 FGRAKEVA
-412 DKLEADI
+412 DRLDADLA
-419 TGAPRRMLLQWA
+419 GKPRQMLLQWA

-450 VVQGIMASLT
+450 VVQGILASLT
-460 VPEAIGTRIHL
+460 ATEAIGTRIHL
-471 ATDNRIRSDDVV
+471 ATDNRIRSIDVV

-503 NVTLPIVKSV
+503 NVTLPIVKAV

-572 NRFVQQYGRVRDA
+572 NRYVQQYGRVRDA
-585 DEVARRESAWE
+585 DETARRELAWE
-596 QALARIEVSSGHQ
+596 KALQRVEARTGHQ
-609 AGALRPREFRER
+609 AGALRPREFREH
-621 LAEELDLE
+621 LAEDLDLE
-629 SFTLRRE
+629 TFTLKHEETAPARVASRR
-636 AKAQPRA
+636 R
-643 TPRRKVAV
+643 TAV

>member
-1 VPSRAARVRVIGGR
+1 
-15 VEGAKLPPMPRSPT
+15 MPRPQG
-29 KDADLS
+29 KELDLS

-65 RDQNP
+65 RDQHP
-70 IEVAAQVIASGFIR
+70 VEVAAQVIASRFIR
-84 TTGRERAVERG
+84 TTGKERAVERG

-100 EMAGRGAELAGL
+100 EMAGRGAELASL
-112 FVGGRTLEK
+112 FVGGRAFER

-136 RFREPKHVSPAQI
+136 RFREPKHLSPAAI
-149 ERRLVKAR
+149 ERRLIKAR
-157 TDAARKLAS
+157 ADAAKKLEA
-166 RGADSRLHVLLTG
+166 RGADPKLHILLTG

-194 DRRIARLTA
+194 DPRIARVTA
-203 IVRSER
+203 IVRSEQ

-222 DAAERGSLLLR
+222 KAPERGALLLR
-233 RLGIAGDAASKFDF
+233 RLAIAPEALSRFDF

-254 PNFGLSKADH
+254 PDFGLSAHDH
-264 ELLAKSVTHV
+264 DALAKSVTHV

-289 SFRSNVLGSINALGF
+289 SFRSNVLGSINALAF
-304 SLSLQSKR
+304 SLSLQKR
-312 GAPFVEHVAIETS
+312 RGSPFVEHVAIETS

-356 AMASMETDRH
+356 AMASIETDRH

-412 DKLEADI
+412 DKLDADI
-419 TGAPRRMLLQWA
+419 SGKPRQMLLQWA

-450 VVQGIMASLT
+450 VVQGIIASLT

-471 ATDNRIRSDDVV
+471 ATDNRIRSEDVV

-489 LGVNVRLSDPTIYR
+489 LGVSVRLSDPTIYR
-503 NVTLPIVKSV
+503 NVTLPIVKAV
-513 LTRLGEDKLANAL
+513 LSRLGEDKLANAL

-557 RRPDTENAFRMLCRH
+557 RRPDTEHAFRMLCRH
-572 NRFVQQYGRVRDA
+572 NRYVQQYGRVRDA
-585 DEVARRESAWE
+585 DETARRELAWE
-596 QALARIEVSSGHQ
+596 KALQRIEARTGHQ
-609 AGALRPREFRER
+609 AGALRPREFREC
-621 LAEELDLE
+621 LAQELDLE
-629 SFTLRRE
+629 SFTLKHQE
-636 AKAQPRA
+636 AAPARVA
-643 TPRRKVAV
+643 PRRRTAV

>member
-1 VPSRAARVRVIGGR
+1 MVRAQ
-15 VEGAKLPPMPRSPT
+15 T
-29 KDADLS
+29 KETDIS
-35 PNRYIEKVNRAT
+35 PNRYIEKVNRGT

-53 PIDPDDL
+53 AIDPDDL

-65 RDQNP
+65 RDQHP

-84 TTGRERAVERG
+84 STGRERAVERG

-100 EMAGRGAELAGL
+100 EMAGRGAEFASL
-112 FVGGRTLEK
+112 FVGGRAFEK
-121 KAKDFLGVVSRDYSY
+121 RAKDLLGVVSRDYSY
-136 RFREPKHVSPAQI
+136 RFREPKHLSPAVI

-157 TDAARKLAS
+157 QDAAKKLRA
-166 RGADSRLHVLLTG
+166 RGDQPHLHVLLTG
-179 ATGFLGKEILFQAAT
+179 ATGFVGKEIIFQAAR
-194 DRRIARLTA
+194 DPRIARVTS
-203 IVRSER
+203 IVRSEK
-209 ITDRKTGEVLRVI
+209 ITDRKTGEVLRVL
-222 DAAERGSLLLR
+222 DAAERGELLLR
-233 RLGIAGDAASKFDF
+233 RIGVSEKARAKFAF
-247 VQGDIEE
+247 VQGDIEQ
-254 PNFGLSKADH
+254 PGFGLSVHDRDA
-264 ELLAKSVTHV
+264 LAKVVTHV

-304 SLSLQSKR
+304 SLSLQNKR

-366 LIEKGLRVVQ
+366 LIEAGLRVVQ

-404 FGRAKEIA
+404 FGRAKEIG
-412 DKLEADI
+412 DKMASDL
-419 TGAPRRMLLQWA
+419 TGRPRQMLLQWA
-431 GGQFPGDPTAE
+431 GGQFPGDPSAE

-450 VVQGIMASLT
+450 VVQGIMAALT

-471 ATDNRIRSDDVV
+471 ATDNRIRSEDVV

-503 NVTLPIVKSV
+503 NVTLPIVKAV
-513 LTRLGEDKLANAL
+513 LTRLGEDKLASAL

-557 RRPDTENAFRMLCRH
+557 RRPDTEHAFRMLCRH
-572 NRFVQQYGRVRDA
+572 NRWVQQYGRVRDA
-585 DEVARRESAWE
+585 DETARREAIWE
-596 QALARIEVSSGHQ
+596 QALARIEARTGHQ
-609 AGALRPREFRER
+609 VGALRPREFREQI
-621 LAEELDLE
+621 AAELDLQT
-629 SFTLRRE
+629 FTLKANQAAAPGLRRVRKTT
-636 AKAQPRA
+636 AKAS
-643 TPRRKVAV
+643 
-651 RKAG
+651 

>member
-1 VPSRAARVRVIGGR
+1 
-15 VEGAKLPPMPRSPT
+15 MPRAHANEP
-29 KDADLS
+29 DLS

-84 TTGRERAVERG
+84 TTGRERAVEKG

-112 FVGGRTLEK
+112 FVGGRQFER
-121 KAKDFLGVVSRDYSY
+121 KAKDLLGVVSRDYSY

-149 ERRLVKAR
+149 EKRLAKAR
-157 TDAARKLAS
+157 KDAASRLAA
-166 RGADSRLHVLLTG
+166 RGDDPKLHVLLTG
-179 ATGFLGKEILFQAAT
+179 ATGFLGKEILFQAAS
-194 DRRIARLTA
+194 DPRIARLTS
-203 IVRSER
+203 IVRSEKV
-209 ITDRKTGEVLRVI
+209 TDRKTGEVLRVI
-222 DAAERGSLLLR
+222 DAAERGALLLR
-233 RLGIAGDAASKFDF
+233 RLAIPESALAKFDF

-254 PNFGLSKADH
+254 PDFGLSARDH
-264 ELLAKSVTHV
+264 ETLAKSVTHV

-304 SLSLQSKR
+304 SLSLQARR
-312 GAPFVEHVAIETS
+312 GGPFVEHVAIETS

-384 HSETGNNRGDTK
+384 HSESGNNRGDTK

-412 DKLEADI
+412 DKLDSDLA
-419 TGAPRRMLLQWA
+419 GKPRQFLLQWA

-450 VVQGIMASLT
+450 VVQGILASLT

-471 ATDNRIRSDDVV
+471 ATDNRIRSEDVV
-483 RTVREE
+483 RIVREE

-503 NVTLPIVKSV
+503 NVTLPIVKGV

-536 AEWGQPVHSVGN
+536 AEWGQPIHSVGN

-572 NRFVQQYGRVRDA
+572 NRYVQQYGRVRDA
-585 DEVARRESAWE
+585 DEIARRELAWDK
-596 QALARIEVSSGHQ
+596 ALQRIEVRTGHQ
-609 AGALRPREFRER
+609 AGALRPREFRQEI
-621 LAEELDLE
+621 ASELDLE
-629 SFTLRRE
+629 AFTLRHE
-636 AKAQPRA
+636 EPAAP
-643 TPRRKVAV
+643 
-651 RKAG
+651 RKAPRKRTTTRKPRKE

>member
-1 VPSRAARVRVIGGR
+1 
-15 VEGAKLPPMPRSPT
+15 MPRPQAQET
-29 KDADLS
+29 DLS

-47 GREIPG
+47 GRELPG
-53 PIDPDDL
+53 RIDPDDL

-84 TTGRERAVERG
+84 TTGKERAVERG

-100 EMAGRGAELAGL
+100 EMAGRGVELASL
-112 FVGGRTLEK
+112 FVGGRAFER
-121 KAKDFLGVVSRDYSY
+121 KAKDFLGVVSRDYAY
-136 RFREPKHVSPAQI
+136 RFREPRHLSPAVI
-149 ERRLVKAR
+149 ERRLMKAR
-157 TDAARKLAS
+157 SEARKKLQA
-166 RGADSRLHVLLTG
+166 RGPDPQLHVLLTG
-179 ATGFLGKEILFQAAT
+179 ATGFVGKEILFQAAT
-194 DRRIARLTA
+194 DPRIARVTA
-203 IVRSER
+203 IVRPEK
-209 ITDRKTGEVLRVI
+209 ITDRKTGEVLRVVG
-222 DAAERGSLLLR
+222 AVERGALLLG
-233 RLGIAGDAASKFDF
+233 RLGIKDEALSRFDF
-247 VQGDIEE
+247 VEGDIER
-254 PNFGLSKADH
+254 PDFGLGSRGRDG
-264 ELLAKSVTHV
+264 LARSITHV
-274 IHCAASVSFDDPYEA
+274 IHCAASVSFDDPYDA

-304 SLSLQSKR
+304 SLSLQTRR
-312 GAPFVEHVAIETS
+312 GSPFVEHVAIETS

-338 EALVFPR
+338 AALVFPR

-412 DKLEADI
+412 DKLDSDLS
-419 TGAPRRMLLQWA
+419 GRPRRMLLQWA

-450 VVQGIMASLT
+450 VVQGILASLT
-460 VPEAIGTRIHL
+460 VPEAIGSRIHL
-471 ATDNRIRSDDVV
+471 ATDNRIRSEDVV

-503 NVTLPIVKSV
+503 NVTLPIVKAV

-548 DVRLLGLPI
+548 DVRLLGLSI

-572 NRFVQQYGRVRDA
+572 NRFVQAYGRVRDA
-585 DEVARRESAWE
+585 DEIARREQAWE
-596 QALARIEVSSGHQ
+596 KALLRVEAKTGHQ

-629 SFTLRRE
+629 TFALRNE
-636 AKAQPRA
+636 ERA
-643 TPRRKVAV
+643 TRRPAPARRTAV

>member
-1 VPSRAARVRVIGGR
+1 
-15 VEGAKLPPMPRSPT
+15 MPRPHA
-29 KDADLS
+29 KELDLS
-35 PNRYIEKVNRAT
+35 PNRYIERVNRTT
-47 GREIPG
+47 GREIHG
-53 PIDPDDL
+53 LIDPDDL

-100 EMAGRGAELAGL
+100 EMAGRGAEFASL
-112 FVGGRTLEK
+112 FVGGRGFEK
-121 KAKDFLGVVSRDYSY
+121 KAKDFLGVVSRDYSF

-149 ERRLVKAR
+149 ERRLAKAR
-157 TDAARKLAS
+157 LDAAKKLAA
-166 RGADSRLHVLLTG
+166 RGPNPDLHILLTG
-179 ATGFLGKEILFQAAT
+179 ATGFVGKEILFQAAK
-194 DRRIARLTA
+194 DPRIAKVTA
-203 IVRSER
+203 IVRSEK
-209 ITDRKTGEVLRVI
+209 ITDRKTGEVLQII
-222 DAAERGSLLLR
+222 DAAERGAALMR
-233 RLGIAGDAASKFDF
+233 RLGIDASAVGKFEF

-254 PNFGLSKADH
+254 PDFGLSARDH
-264 ELLAKSVTHV
+264 EALAKKVTHV

-304 SLSLQSKR
+304 SLSLQNRR
-312 GAPFVEHVAIETS
+312 GAPFVEHIAIETS

-356 AMASMETDRH
+356 AMASIETDHH
-366 LIEKGLRVVQ
+366 LIEKGLRVAQ

-412 DKLEADI
+412 DKLQSDLA
-419 TGAPRRMLLQWA
+419 AKPRQMLLQWA
-431 GGQFPGDPTAE
+431 AGQFPGDPTAE

-450 VVQGIMASLT
+450 VVQGIIASLT

-536 AEWGQPVHSVGN
+536 AEWGQPIHSVGN

-557 RRPDTENAFRMLCRH
+557 RRPDTEAAFRMLCRH

-585 DEVARRESAWE
+585 DDVARREHVWE
-596 QALARIEVSSGHQ
+596 QALLRVEARTGHQ
-609 AGALRPREFRER
+609 VGALRPREFRDH
-621 LAEELDLE
+621 LAQELDLD
-629 SFTLRRE
+629 SFTLRDE
-636 AKAQPRA
+636 APTRRRLA
-643 TPRRKVAV
+643 PRRKAAV
-651 RKAG
+651 RKVVKE

>member
-1 VPSRAARVRVIGGR
+1 
-15 VEGAKLPPMPRSPT
+15 MPRPRG
-29 KDADLS
+29 KELDLS
-35 PNRYIEKVNRAT
+35 PNRYIEKLNRAT
-47 GREIPG
+47 GREISG

-65 RDQNP
+65 RDQHP
-70 IEVAAQVIASGFIR
+70 LEVAAQVIASGFIR

-95 LKAIN
+95 LKALN
-100 EMAGRGAELAGL
+100 EMAGRGAEFASL
-112 FVGGRTLEK
+112 FVGGRGFERR
-121 KAKDFLGVVSRDYSY
+121 AKDLLGVVSRDYSY

-149 ERRLVKAR
+149 ERRLTKAR
-157 TDAARKLAS
+157 QDAARKLAA
-166 RGADSRLHVLLTG
+166 RGPDPKLHVLLTG
-179 ATGFLGKEILFQAAT
+179 ATGFLGKEILFQAAK
-194 DRRIARLTA
+194 DPRIARVTS
-203 IVRSER
+203 IVRPEK

-222 DAAERGSLLLR
+222 DAEERGSLLLR
-233 RLGIAGDAASKFDF
+233 RIAIDEAAFSKFDF
-247 VQGDIEE
+247 VQGDIEQ
-254 PNFGLSKADH
+254 PDFGLSARSHDD
-264 ELLAKSVTHV
+264 LAKSVSHV

-304 SLSLQSKR
+304 SLSLQQRR
-312 GAPFVEHVAIETS
+312 GAPFVEHIAIETS

-356 AMASMETDRH
+356 AMASIETDRH
-366 LIEKGLRVVQ
+366 LIEKGLRVAQ

-412 DKLEADI
+412 DKLDSDLA
-419 TGAPRRMLLQWA
+419 GKPRQMLLQWA

-450 VVQGIMASLT
+450 VVQGIIASLT

-536 AEWGQPVHSVGN
+536 AEWGQPIHSVGN

-557 RRPDTENAFRMLCRH
+557 RRPDTEAAFRMLCRH

-585 DEVARRESAWE
+585 DEVARREQAWE
-596 QALARIEVSSGHQ
+596 QALLRVEARTGHQ
-609 AGALRPREFRER
+609 AGALRPREFREH
-621 LAEELDLE
+621 LAEELDLDT
-629 SFTLRRE
+629 FALRHDEQAPKR
-636 AKAQPRA
+636 ARARRRAPVSKAPVS
-643 TPRRKVAV
+643 KI
-651 RKAG
+651 G

>member
-1 VPSRAARVRVIGGR
+1 
-15 VEGAKLPPMPRSPT
+15 MPRPHP
-29 KDADLS
+29 KELDLS

-53 PIDPDDL
+53 KIDPDDL

-65 RDQNP
+65 RDQHP
-70 IEVAAQVIASGFIR
+70 IEVAAQVIASRFIR
-84 TTGRERAVERG
+84 TTGKERAVERG

-100 EMAGRGAELAGL
+100 EMAGRGAELASL
-112 FVGGRTLEK
+112 FVGGRAFEK

-136 RFREPKHVSPAQI
+136 RFREPKHLSPAAI

-157 TDAARKLAS
+157 NEAAKKLQA
-166 RGADSRLHVLLTG
+166 RGHDPRLHVLLTG
-179 ATGFLGKEILFQAAT
+179 ATGFVGKEILFQAAT
-194 DRRIARLTA
+194 DPRIARVTS
-203 IVRSER
+203 IVRSEQ

-222 DAAERGSLLLR
+222 KAPERGALLLR
-233 RLGIAGDAASKFDF
+233 RLAIPEDALSKFDF

-254 PNFGLSKADH
+254 PDFGLSAHDH
-264 ELLAKSVTHV
+264 DILAKSVTHV

-289 SFRSNVLGSINALGF
+289 SFRSNVLGSVNALAF
-304 SLSLQSKR
+304 SLSLQKR
-312 GAPFVEHVAIETS
+312 RGSPFVEHVAIETS

-356 AMASMETDRH
+356 AMASIETDRH

-412 DKLEADI
+412 DRLDSDLAGK
-419 TGAPRRMLLQWA
+419 PRQMLLQWA

-450 VVQGIMASLT
+450 VVQGIIASLT

-471 ATDNRIRSDDVV
+471 ATDNRIRSIDVV
-483 RTVREE
+483 RTVHEE

-503 NVTLPIVKSV
+503 NVTLPIVKAV
-513 LTRLGEDKLANAL
+513 LIRLGEDKLANAL

-548 DVRLLGLPI
+548 DVRLLGLSI

-572 NRFVQQYGRVRDA
+572 NRYVQQYGRVRDA
-585 DEVARRESAWE
+585 DETARREHAWE
-596 QALARIEVSSGHQ
+596 RALQRIEARTGHQ
-609 AGALRPREFRER
+609 AGALRPREFKEH

-629 SFTLRRE
+629 TFTLKHEE
-636 AKAQPRA
+636 AAPLRA
-643 TPRRKVAV
+643 APRRRTAV

>member
-1 VPSRAARVRVIGGR
+1 MVRSHTSQ
-15 VEGAKLPPMPRSPT
+15 L
-29 KDADLS
+29 DLS

-53 PIDPDDL
+53 RIDPDDL

-65 RDQNP
+65 RDQHP
-70 IEVAAQVIASGFIR
+70 IEVAAQVIASRFIR
-84 TTGRERAVERG
+84 TTGKERAVERG

-100 EMAGRGAELAGL
+100 EMAGRGAELASL
-112 FVGGRTLEK
+112 FVGGRAFEK

-136 RFREPKHVSPAQI
+136 RFREPKHLSPAAI
-149 ERRLVKAR
+149 DRRLVKAR
-157 TDAARKLAS
+157 KDAAKKLQA
-166 RGADSRLHVLLTG
+166 RGSDPKLHVLLTG
-179 ATGFLGKEILFQAAT
+179 ATGFVGKETLFQAAT
-194 DRRIARLTA
+194 DPRIARVTA
-203 IVRSER
+203 IVRSEK
-209 ITDRKTGEVLRVI
+209 IADRKTGEVLRVI
-222 DAAERGSLLLR
+222 KAHERGELLLR
-233 RLGIAGDAASKFDF
+233 RLAIPENALRKFDF

-254 PNFGLSKADH
+254 PDFGLSAHDH
-264 ELLAKSVTHV
+264 DVLARSVTHV

-289 SFRSNVLGSINALGF
+289 SFRSNVLGSINALTF
-304 SLSLQSKR
+304 SLSLQKR
-312 GAPFVEHVAIETS
+312 RGSPFVEHVAIETS

-356 AMASMETDRH
+356 AMASIETDRH

-412 DKLEADI
+412 DKLDADI
-419 TGAPRRMLLQWA
+419 AGRPRQMLLQWA

-450 VVQGIMASLT
+450 VVQGIIASLT
-460 VPEAIGTRIHL
+460 APEAIGTRIHL
-471 ATDNRIRSDDVV
+471 ATDNRIRSIDVV

-503 NVTLPIVKSV
+503 NVTLPIVKAV
-513 LTRLGEDKLANAL
+513 LTRLGEGKLANAL

-572 NRFVQQYGRVRDA
+572 NRYVQQYGRVRDA
-585 DEVARRESAWE
+585 DETARREHAWE
-596 QALARIEVSSGHQ
+596 KALQRIEARTGHQ
-609 AGALRPREFRER
+609 TGALRPREFREC
-621 LAEELDLE
+621 LAEELDIE
-629 SFTLRRE
+629 TFTLKHEEEAPLRVASRR
-636 AKAQPRA
+636 R
-643 TPRRKVAV
+643 TAV

>member
-1 VPSRAARVRVIGGR
+1 
-15 VEGAKLPPMPRSPT
+15 MPRPHPSSV
-29 KDADLS
+29 DLS
-35 PNRYIEKVNRAT
+35 PGRYIEKVNRAT

-53 PIDPDDL
+53 RIDPDDL

-65 RDQNP
+65 RDQHP
-70 IEVAAQVIASGFIR
+70 IEVAAQVIASRFIR
-84 TTGRERAVERG
+84 TTGKERAVERG

-100 EMAGRGAELAGL
+100 EIAGRGAEFASL
-112 FVGGRTLEK
+112 FVGGRAFEK
-121 KAKDFLGVVSRDYSY
+121 KAKDFLGVVSRDYSF
-136 RFREPKHVSPAQI
+136 RFREPKHLSPAVI
-149 ERRLVKAR
+149 ERRLIKAR
-157 TDAARKLAS
+157 KDAAKKLAA
-166 RGADSRLHVLLTG
+166 RGAHPKLHVLLTG
-179 ATGFLGKEILFQAAT
+179 ATGFVGKEILFQAAS
-194 DRRIARLTA
+194 DPDIARLTA
-203 IVRSER
+203 IVRPEK

-222 DAAERGSLLLR
+222 NPAERGALLLR
-233 RLGIAGDAASKFDF
+233 RLAIPEETHSKFHF

-254 PNFGLSKADH
+254 PDFGLSAHDH
-264 ELLAKSVTHV
+264 DPLAKSVTHV

-289 SFRSNVLGSINALGF
+289 SFRSNVLGSINALTF
-304 SLSLQSKR
+304 SLSLQARRK
-312 GAPFVEHVAIETS
+312 AQFVEHVAIETS

-356 AMASMETDRH
+356 AMASIETDRH

-384 HSETGNNRGDTK
+384 DSETGNNRGDTK

-412 DKLEADI
+412 DKLDSDLA
-419 TGAPRRMLLQWA
+419 GRPRRMLLQWA

-450 VVQGIMASLT
+450 VVQGILASLT

-471 ATDNRIRSDDVV
+471 ATDNRIRSDEVV

-503 NVTLPIVKSV
+503 NVTLPIVKAV

-536 AEWGQPVHSVGN
+536 AEWGQPIHSVGN

-557 RRPDTENAFRMLCRH
+557 RRPDTEHAFRMLCRH
-572 NRFVQQYGRVRDA
+572 NRFVQQYGRVRDG
-585 DEVARRESAWE
+585 DEVARREYAWE
-596 QALARIEVSSGHQ
+596 KALQRIEARTGHQ
-609 AGALRPREFRER
+609 AGALRPREFRDN
-621 LAEELDLE
+621 LAHELDLE
-629 SFTLRRE
+629 TFTLKHEE
-636 AKAQPRA
+636 AAPKHAAPL
-643 TPRRKVAV
+643 RKPAV

>member
-1 VPSRAARVRVIGGR
+1 
-15 VEGAKLPPMPRSPT
+15 MPRAHANEP
-29 KDADLS
+29 DLS
-35 PNRYIEKVNRAT
+35 PNKYIEKVSRAT

-53 PIDPDDL
+53 AIDPDDL

-84 TTGRERAVERG
+84 TTGRERAVEKG

-112 FVGGRTLEK
+112 FVGGRPLER
-121 KAKDFLGVVSRDYSY
+121 KAKDLLGVVSRDYSY
-136 RFREPKHVSPAQI
+136 RFREPKHISPAQI
-149 ERRLVKAR
+149 EKRLAKAR
-157 TDAARKLAS
+157 KDAASRLAA
-166 RGADSRLHVLLTG
+166 RGDDPRLHVLLTG
-179 ATGFLGKEILFQAAT
+179 ATGFLGKEILFQAAS
-194 DRRIARLTA
+194 DPRIARLTS

-209 ITDRKTGEVLRVI
+209 VTDRKTGEVLRVI
-222 DAAERGSLLLR
+222 DAAERGALLLR
-233 RLGIAGDAASKFDF
+233 RLDIPESALAKFDF

-254 PNFGLSKADH
+254 PDFGLSARDH
-264 ELLAKSVTHV
+264 ETLAKTVTHV

-304 SLSLQSKR
+304 SLSLQARR
-312 GAPFVEHVAIETS
+312 GGPFVEHVAIETS

-384 HSETGNNRGDTK
+384 HSESGNNRGDTK

-412 DKLEADI
+412 DKLESDL
-419 TGAPRRMLLQWA
+419 TGKPRQMLLQWA

-450 VVQGIMASLT
+450 VVQGIIASLT

-471 ATDNRIRSDDVV
+471 ATDNRIRSEDVV
-483 RTVREE
+483 RIVREE

-536 AEWGQPVHSVGN
+536 AEWGQPIHSVGN

-572 NRFVQQYGRVRDA
+572 NRYVQQYGRVRDA
-585 DEVARRESAWE
+585 DDVARRELVWD
-596 QALARIEVSSGHQ
+596 QALQRIEVRSGHQ
-609 AGALRPREFRER
+609 AGALRPREFRQEI
-621 LAEELDLE
+621 ASELDLE
-629 SFTLRRE
+629 SFTLRHD
-636 AKAQPRA
+636 APA
-643 TPRRKVAV
+643 VAV
-651 RKAG
+651 KAARKRPVIRKPRKPRKE

>member
-1 VPSRAARVRVIGGR
+1 MTR
-15 VEGAKLPPMPRSPT
+15 PRSKESDT
-29 KDADLS
+29 S

-95 LKAIN
+95 LKALN
-100 EMAGRGAELAGL
+100 EMAGRGAELASL
-112 FVGGRTLEK
+112 FIGGRAFEK
-121 KAKDFLGVVSRDYSY
+121 RAKDFLGVVSRDYSF
-136 RFREPKHVSPAQI
+136 RFREPKHLSIPQI
-149 ERRLVKAR
+149 ERRLSKAR
-157 TDAARKLAS
+157 KDAARKLAA
-166 RGADSRLHVLLTG
+166 RGTDPRLHILLTG

-194 DRRIARLTA
+194 DPRIARVTA
-203 IVRSER
+203 IVRSET

-222 DAAERGSLLLR
+222 EAPERGALLLR
-233 RLGIAGDAASKFDF
+233 RLGIPLRAHGKFDF
-247 VQGDIEE
+247 APGDIEE
-254 PNFGLSKADH
+254 ADFGLSNQDRDA
-264 ELLAKSVTHV
+264 LAKSVTHV

-289 SFRSNVLGSINALGF
+289 SFRSNVLGSINALAF
-304 SLSLQSKR
+304 SLSLQSRR

-338 EALVFPR
+338 ESLVFPR

-366 LIEKGLRVVQ
+366 LIEKGLRVAQ

-404 FGRAKEIA
+404 FGRAKEIS
-412 DKLEADI
+412 DKLKSDLA
-419 TGAPRRMLLQWA
+419 GKPRRMLLQWA

-489 LGVNVRLSDPTIYR
+489 LGVDVRLSDPTIYR

-572 NRFVQQYGRVRDA
+572 NRYVQQYGRVRDA
-585 DEVARRESAWE
+585 DDVARREWAWE
-596 QALARIEVSSGHQ
+596 QALRRIEARTGHQ
-609 AGALRPREFRER
+609 AGALRPREFKEHI
-621 LAEELDLE
+621 AEELDLE
-629 SFTLRRE
+629 SFTLRHDESAPGR
-636 AKAQPRA
+636 AAPRGKAVSRRR
-643 TPRRKVAV
+643 TLRKV
-651 RKAG
+651 G

>member
-1 VPSRAARVRVIGGR
+1 MLRAHSK
-15 VEGAKLPPMPRSPT
+15 EL
-29 KDADLS
+29 DLS
-35 PNRYIEKVNRAT
+35 PNRYIEKVNRTT
-47 GREIPG
+47 GREIAG

-65 RDQNP
+65 RDQNL

-84 TTGRERAVERG
+84 ATGRERAVERG
-95 LKAIN
+95 LRAIN
-100 EMAGRGAELAGL
+100 EMAGRGAELASL
-112 FVGGRTLEK
+112 FIGGRAFEK
-121 KAKDFLGVVSRDYSY
+121 RAKDFLGVVSRDYSY
-136 RFREPKHVSPAQI
+136 RFREPKHLSLVQI
-149 ERRLVKAR
+149 ERRLGKAR
-157 TDAARKLAS
+157 QDAARKLAA
-166 RGADSRLHVLLTG
+166 RGADPQLHILLTG
-179 ATGFLGKEILFQAAT
+179 ATGFLGKEILFQAAQ
-194 DRRIARLTA
+194 DPRIARLTA

-209 ITDRKTGEVLRVI
+209 ITDRKTGDVLRVI
-222 DAAERGSLLLR
+222 DAPERGRLLLR
-233 RLGIAGDAASKFDF
+233 RLALDEDTREKFDF
-247 VQGDIEE
+247 VQGDIEQ
-254 PNFGLSKADH
+254 PNFGLSNRDH
-264 ELLAKSVTHV
+264 DALARSVTHV

-289 SFRSNVLGSINALGF
+289 SFRSNVLGSINALAF
-304 SLSLQSKR
+304 SLSLQTRR

-345 HFYNNFYELTK
+345 QFYNNFYELTK

-412 DKLEADI
+412 DKLDSDI
-419 TGAPRRMLLQWA
+419 AGKPRQMLLQWA

-450 VVQGIMASLT
+450 VVQGIVASLT

-503 NVTLPIVKSV
+503 NVTLPIVKSI

-536 AEWGQPVHSVGN
+536 AEWGQPIHSVGN

-572 NRFVQQYGRVRDA
+572 NRYVQQYGRVRDA
-585 DEVARRESAWE
+585 DETARRELAWGK
-596 QALARIEVSSGHQ
+596 ALLRIEARTGHQ

-621 LAEELDLE
+621 LGEELDLE
-629 SFTLRRE
+629 SFTLRNVE
-636 AKAQPRA
+636 APMKRVA
-643 TPRRKVAV
+643 PRRKIAV
-651 RKAG
+651 RRAG

>member
-1 VPSRAARVRVIGGR
+1 
-15 VEGAKLPPMPRSPT
+15 MPRPQG
-29 KDADLS
+29 KELDLS

-65 RDQNP
+65 RDQHP
-70 IEVAAQVIASGFIR
+70 VEVAAQVIASRFIR
-84 TTGRERAVERG
+84 TTGKERAVERG

-100 EMAGRGAELAGL
+100 EMAGRGAELASL
-112 FVGGRTLEK
+112 FVGGRAFER

-136 RFREPKHVSPAQI
+136 RFREPKHLSPAAI
-149 ERRLVKAR
+149 ERRLIKAR
-157 TDAARKLAS
+157 ADAAKKLEA
-166 RGADSRLHVLLTG
+166 RGADPKLHILLTG

-194 DRRIARLTA
+194 DPRIARVTA
-203 IVRSER
+203 IVRSEQ

-222 DAAERGSLLLR
+222 QAPERGALLLR
-233 RLGIAGDAASKFDF
+233 RLAIAPGALSKFDF

-254 PNFGLSKADH
+254 PDFGLSAHDH
-264 ELLAKSVTHV
+264 EALAKSVTHV

-289 SFRSNVLGSINALGF
+289 SFRSNVLGSINALAF
-304 SLSLQSKR
+304 SLSLQKR
-312 GAPFVEHVAIETS
+312 RGSPFVEHVAIETS

-356 AMASMETDRH
+356 AMASIETDRH

-412 DKLEADI
+412 DKLDADI
-419 TGAPRRMLLQWA
+419 SGKPRQMLLQWA

-450 VVQGIMASLT
+450 VVQGIIASLT

-471 ATDNRIRSDDVV
+471 ATDNRIRSEDVV

-489 LGVNVRLSDPTIYR
+489 LGVSVRLSDPTIYR
-503 NVTLPIVKSV
+503 NVTLPIVKAV
-513 LTRLGEDKLANAL
+513 LSRLGEDKLANAL

-557 RRPDTENAFRMLCRH
+557 RRPDPEHAFRMLCRH
-572 NRFVQQYGRVRDA
+572 NRYVQQYGRVRDA
-585 DEVARRESAWE
+585 DETARRELAWE
-596 QALARIEVSSGHQ
+596 KALQRIEARTGHQ
-609 AGALRPREFRER
+609 AGALRPREFREC
-621 LAEELDLE
+621 LAQELDLE
-629 SFTLRRE
+629 TFTLKHQE
-636 AKAQPRA
+636 AAPARVA
-643 TPRRKVAV
+643 PRRRTAV

>member
-1 VPSRAARVRVIGGR
+1 
-15 VEGAKLPPMPRSPT
+15 MPRALS
-29 KDADLS
+29 KELDLS
-35 PNRYIEKVNRAT
+35 PNRYIEKVNRTT
-47 GREIPG
+47 GREIQG

-65 RDQNP
+65 RDQHP

-95 LKAIN
+95 LRAIN
-100 EMAGRGAELAGL
+100 EMAGRGAELASL
-112 FVGGRTLEK
+112 FFGGRAFEK

-136 RFREPKHVSPAQI
+136 RFREPKHLSPAQV
-149 ERRLVKAR
+149 ERRLSRAR
-157 TDAARKLAS
+157 AEAARKLAA
-166 RGADSRLHVLLTG
+166 RGADPRLHILLTG
-179 ATGFLGKEILFQAAT
+179 ATGFLGKEILFQAAR
-194 DRRIARLTA
+194 DPRIARVTS
-203 IVRSER
+203 IVRSEK

-222 DAAERGSLLLR
+222 DAPERGALLLR
-233 RLGIAGDAASKFDF
+233 RLAISEDALSRFDF

-254 PNFGLSKADH
+254 PGFGLSGRDREA
-264 ELLAKSVTHV
+264 LAKSVTHV

-304 SLSLQSKR
+304 SLSLQAR
-312 GAPFVEHVAIETS
+312 PGAPFVEHVAIETS
-325 YIHGRKRNAMAQE
+325 YIHGRRRNAMAQE

-356 AMASMETDRH
+356 AMASIETDRY
-366 LIEKGLRVVQ
+366 LIERRLRVVQ

-384 HSETGNNRGDTK
+384 NSETGNNRGDTK

-412 DKLEADI
+412 DRLDADI
-419 TGAPRRMLLQWA
+419 AGKPRQMLLQWA

-450 VVQGIMASLT
+450 VVQGIIASLT

-471 ATDNRIRSDDVV
+471 ATDNRIRSEDVV

-536 AEWGQPVHSVGN
+536 AEWGQPIHSVGN

-557 RRPDTENAFRMLCRH
+557 RRPDTEHAFRMLCRH
-572 NRFVQQYGRVRDA
+572 NRYVQQYGRVRDA
-585 DEVARRESAWE
+585 DETARRELLWAK
-596 QALARIEVSSGHQ
+596 ALQRIEARTGHQ

-621 LAEELDLE
+621 LAEELDLD
-629 SFTLRRE
+629 SFTLRHE
-636 AKAQPRA
+636 EKA
-643 TPRRKVAV
+643 PRRAAPRRRIAA